1 MKNKFWAI
9 LLTLLF
15 IVSCADKEGKVH
27 PELKELGITASK
39 VTPLPS
45 ELMTTGEWAGLADFK
60 NSNLMGFQT
69 CLKDPLLNPLYQ
81 EEITI
86 RTPIKDHLIV
96 TDSNGC
102 FQWNEL
108 FEFNPLLSE
117 HFFDY
122 EVSIIN
128 TKKNAH
134 MLTIP
139 LMVNPWRTTTNFK
152 DLRYDTRP
160 MDLEKN
166 EDYFEMP
173 FRITNASFQQTSK
186 VKGDKGQSYLPSLL
200 EFSIQYEKLNE
211 KGEKYVTKL
220 NQATIELEYQLVQN
234 SNNVIAQN
242 RATVTSRNGTFS
254 IAKDLKLLK
263 SVDGNGSFE
272 VIFTITFPIRHLS
285 RISSKI
291 PFSSIQGGSVQVA
304 DVVSGDNESTHI
316 VTTEAIESESPQGF
330 LISQVTARPG
340 QISQVTYNKDSKRRQ
355 KTRLNICLADSFSN
369 GRSRPLMNFEFDV
382 ESNVGIIENKEAST
396 KESGCAEVDLQLE
409 FDLWSC
415 EKFLPITLTVYGKKE
430 WAGQKVERKIEINP
444 WNREDYFY
452 DNDRQGKAP
461 NLECIKPIFNIDRLE
476 YSNLGLKRDQLFV
489 NKFLELKIT
498 RDFMLKFN
506 PTVLPRLSTQTVR
519 AASAMTFGEIEVE
532 AYIYAPIGNEII
544 NYVQPNPQNLM
555 LLSKSQGQFTINHNG
570 EVMAPLSFGFDI
582 ADTHLLSNKNL
593 LLLKVKSQQF
603 SNVEEASFV
612 IPFVAS
618 QNASQSVTMIDQ
630 DILKHL
636 NKAPIAAP
644 KIEQNPLEV
653 YIDHLKSINDDKEIV
668 TFHDLQKL
676 NEERPI
682 NSDGWQ
688 LGRGMSK
695 DRYYSELTFEEVRM
709 LTRDNGKMPKQTL
722 LKLCRHFYEIPGL
735 KRELHSLGRISTTQ
749 DGGEKFTKCINE
761 PRKYI
766 SLLGMTFVDKLI
778 RENNGLAKAKFIAD
792 NNGRLNRGKGY
803 FAGSGDRSGVDQ
815 TTSETSSWMVAMGGE
830 FGLPS
835 PFNFGMEGGY
845 AKTYAVSD
853 SRSVGSS
860 QMAMVRYGSNQDD
873 LNINY
878 ESLTLEVIAETKECF
893 TASAEKSDRVL
904 IFCMPENRLQKL
916 EETWYFLEESNR
928 TNNGILADGT
938 RLGGDY
944 MAQVIRGK
952 ENFNRIWD
960 RFVHND
966 NAMIVQNLDQ
976 LDIYEAFRPPLKDNV
991 AEYLFEKSKDN
1002 AIPGAV
1008 IKTVRN
1014 PHSNN
1019 FGISR

>member
-1 MKNKFWAI
+1 MMNKFWATI
-9 LLTLLF
+9 LTLLF
-15 IVSCADKEGKVH
+15 VVSCADKDGKVH

-86 RTPIKDHLIV
+86 RTPIKAHLIV

-108 FEFNPLLSE
+108 FEFNPLISE
-117 HFFDY
+117 QFIDY
-122 EVSIIN
+122 EISIIN
-128 TKKNAH
+128 TKKNAQ

-160 MDLEKN
+160 MGLEKN
-166 EDYFEMP
+166 DEYFEMP

-186 VKGDKGQSYLPSLL
+186 VKGDEGQTFLPSLL

-211 KGEKYVTKL
+211 KGEKQVTKL
-220 NQATIELEYQLVQN
+220 NQATIEVEYQLVQN
-234 SNNVIAQN
+234 SSNVIAQN
-242 RATVTSRNGTFS
+242 RATVTSSNGTFS
-254 IAKDLKLLK
+254 IAKNLKLLK

-272 VIFTITFPIRHLS
+272 VIFTITFPIRHLG

-291 PFSSIQGGSVQVA
+291 PFSSIQGGSVQLA
-304 DVVSGDNESTHI
+304 DVISGDNESIQALTPDT
-316 VTTEAIESESPQGF
+316 VETESPQGF
-330 LISQVTARPG
+330 LISHVTARPG
-340 QISQVTYNKDSKRRQ
+340 QISQVTYNKDSKRIQ

-369 GRSRPLMNFEFDV
+369 GRSQPIMNFEFDV
-382 ESNVGIIENKEAST
+382 ESSLGTIENKVAST

-409 FDLWSC
+409 YDLWSC
-415 EKFLPITLTVYGKKE
+415 EKFLPITLTVYGKRE
-430 WAGQKVERKIEINP
+430 WAGQKIERKIEINP

-461 NLECIKPIFNIDRLE
+461 HLECIKPIFNIDRLE
-476 YSNLGLKRDQLFV
+476 YANLGLKRDKLLV
-489 NKFLELKIT
+489 NKFLELNIT
-498 RDFMLKFN
+498 REFMLKFN
-506 PTVLPRLSTQTVR
+506 PTVLPRLSTQSVKS
-519 AASAMTFGEIEVE
+519 ASSMTFGEIEVE
-532 AYIYAPIGNEII
+532 AYIYAPTNHEVI
-544 NYVQPNPQNLM
+544 NFAQPNPQNLL
-555 LLSKSQGQFTINHNG
+555 LLSKSQGQFRVNLNG
-570 EVMAPLSFGFDI
+570 EVMAQLSFGFDI

-593 LLLKVKSQQF
+593 LLLKMKSQQF
-603 SNVEEASFV
+603 SNIEETSFV
-612 IPFVAS
+612 IPFVAT

-630 DILKHL
+630 EILQQL
-636 NKAPIAAP
+636 NKNLIVAP
-644 KIEQNPLEV
+644 KIQQKPLEV
-653 YIDHLKSINDDKEIV
+653 YAEHLKSINADKELV
-668 TFHDLQKL
+668 TFHNLQKL

-682 NSDGWQ
+682 NTDGWQ
-688 LGRGMSK
+688 LGQGMSK

-709 LTRDNGKMPKQTL
+709 LTRDNGKMPKQTM

-735 KRELHSLGRISTTQ
+735 KREFQNLGRISMTEK
-749 DGGEKFTKCINE
+749 GGEKFTKCIND

-766 SLLGMTFVDKLI
+766 SILGMTFVDNLL
-778 RENNGLAKAKFIAD
+778 RESNGLAKAKFIAD

-815 TTSETSSWMVAMGGE
+815 TTSETSSWMVAFGGE

-860 QMAMVRYGSNQDD
+860 QMAMVRYGTNQDD

-878 ESLTLEVIAETKECF
+878 ESLTLEIIAETKECF

-904 IFCMPENRLQKL
+904 LFCMPENRLQKI
-916 EETWYFLEESNR
+916 EETWYFMEESTR

-976 LDIYEAFRPPLKDNV
+976 LDIYEAFRPPLKDNI

-1014 PHSNN
+1014 PHSNSV
-1019 FGISR
+1019 GTSR